1 MSSSAP
7 AMYSGSLLGMALR
20 AFCRVPKGQAAT
32 APGQE

>member
-20 AFCRVPKGQAAT
+20 AFCSAPRGQEAT